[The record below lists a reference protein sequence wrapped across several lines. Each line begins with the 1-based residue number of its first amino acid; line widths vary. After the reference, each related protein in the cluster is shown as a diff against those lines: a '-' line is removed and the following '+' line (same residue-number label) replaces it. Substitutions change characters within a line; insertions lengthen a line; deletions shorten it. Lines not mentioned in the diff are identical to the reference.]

1 MNDYCNLL
9 TEYQELQSNFKNQ
22 IDDVDLMIKYI
33 GSFTSNISSFIK
45 YGCKYNILKDDL
57 FNFFT
62 ALYKNFLEDI
72 NKLNLLDIVV
82 PLQQLK
88 ESQNIN
94 KKRIFNLYND
104 IKNNLFEGKQK
115 LINAKNNY
123 LEFIKGKNKDL
134 DKNNKTENNKSFDD
148 NSLLNEAKKQN
159 FFILYKYELAQMN
172 EKIEK
177 NNLKYKE
184 ILNELDSINMNKI
197 NTYNT
202 TLLEFAKTIGIM
214 GNKCIEF
221 EKKLKEKITTNN
233 NNNINNIKNDEI
245 KIRFPKEVIES
256 NEILHVSELKKD
268 NNNKINELLLLNYVN
283 IENNL
288 LNDKINN
295 DEKNNFCDFEIIE
308 EPISP
313 KEEKINILMDEII
326 QNLTGNEEIPSTK
339 IYELLENIK
348 SEYLKYSLLFFAKFK
363 KYYKLRVITCKNKN
377 NFIHLS
383 NIFNDLA
390 IKKNNS
396 LIVNEVI
403 EVSQMIKYDDIFMTS
418 MIQKK
423 NGFLSTKTFWMNL
436 IEENFVAKLNEYIVN
451 ILKINITD
459 SKHPSKKK
467 IDKKEEILPNLY
479 NQVNGYKKL
488 SKKQKSQLEEYSKE
502 AMLLC
507 VSKAISNMCNFLVL
521 EKDILDIIDL
531 YVEISKLSIE
541 SYLYLKNILRLKF
554 KKQYLRVNDNH
565 EQIKEK
571 YGCLLSKSEIIILNA
586 AKFLPK
592 DNYINIFKV
601 NKKINIQLKINL
613 MKYQLNKFN
622 TTIDERIQIWANFL
636 NIKELKKEYN
646 YLDIKNKLLNPKEE
660 LNEKLSKAF
669 SIIDLDLDRTPL
681 FREDNN
687 HKKKASIILK
697 SVNTLEK
704 SIDYYQG
711 MNFILLFLYQ
721 LLNYD
726 EEETFYFLLAFEI
739 RTKYREL
746 FSNELANLV
755 IFFKV
760 FEIILEVILP
770 EIHYSLLD
778 KEIMTQFYA
787 TSWFVT
793 LFTSEVED
801 FKKNKAS
808 KFIIM
813 VLESFIFDG
822 WAGIFNGGLAICYHN
837 KDKILNY
844 DGNELMRYMIA
855 DLNNINNISDED
867 FEKLHKLFLST
878 SEKINENF

>member
-467 IDKKEEILPNLY
+467 LIKKKRFYQIY
-479 NQVNGYKKL
+479 IIKL
-488 SKKQKSQLEEYSKE
+488 
-502 AMLLC
+502 M
-507 VSKAISNMCNFLVL
+507 V
-521 EKDILDIIDL
+521 
-531 YVEISKLSIE
+531 
-541 SYLYLKNILRLKF
+541 
-554 KKQYLRVNDNH
+554 
-565 EQIKEK
+565 
-571 YGCLLSKSEIIILNA
+571 
-586 AKFLPK
+586 
-592 DNYINIFKV
+592 
-601 NKKINIQLKINL
+601 
-613 MKYQLNKFN
+613 
-622 TTIDERIQIWANFL
+622 
-636 NIKELKKEYN
+636 
-646 YLDIKNKLLNPKEE
+646 IKN
-660 LNEKLSKAF
+660 
-669 SIIDLDLDRTPL
+669 
-681 FREDNN
+681 
-687 HKKKASIILK
+687 
-697 SVNTLEK
+697 
-704 SIDYYQG
+704 
-711 MNFILLFLYQ
+711 
-721 LLNYD
+721 
-726 EEETFYFLLAFEI
+726 
-739 RTKYREL
+739 
-746 FSNELANLV
+746 
-755 IFFKV
+755 
-760 FEIILEVILP
+760 
-770 EIHYSLLD
+770 
-778 KEIMTQFYA
+778 
-787 TSWFVT
+787 
-793 LFTSEVED
+793 
-801 FKKNKAS
+801 
-808 KFIIM
+808 
-813 VLESFIFDG
+813 
-822 WAGIFNGGLAICYHN
+822 
-837 KDKILNY
+837 
-844 DGNELMRYMIA
+844 
-855 DLNNINNISDED
+855 
-867 FEKLHKLFLST
+867 
-878 SEKINENF
+878 